1 MTFEVLRTEKH
12 EEWALRQMR
21 KRSKCVPSKE
31 AKLFFFLLHFSCKGC
46 KSVQGETTVE
56 GSAALTSGA
65 GRKLSKT
72 RFIVVCKKQCLHG
85 PAHMF
90 ALRWLSGP
98 LKRKRCIALAAVLLT
113 GQRYSVLSVVLNGF
127 SSRVLRQRSKNHS
140 KDNCFKEEAGAKW
153 LNCCQS

>member
-1 MTFEVLRTEKH
+1 MDWETRIKI
-12 EEWALRQMR
+12 
-21 KRSKCVPSKE
+21 RSKCLPTKE
-31 AKLFFFLLHFSCKGC
+31 AKPFFFLFHFSCKGC

-56 GSAALTSGA
+56 SLAALTSGA
-65 GRKLSKT
+65 GWKLSQT
-72 RFIVVCKKQCLHG
+72 RFIVVCKKRCLHG

-127 SSRVLRQRSKNHS
+127 STWLLLQRSKNHS
-140 KDNCFKEEAGAKW
+140 KDNCLKEEAGGKW
-153 LNCCQS
+153 ENSCQS